1 MIKAAGVLLNAPSGL
16 TLFLKRSNK
25 GDHAGEWCLP
35 GGKIEENETEEQ
47 AARREAKEETGFDIE
62 SAMRLVDQETLNDVT
77 FTTFSAQVPDH
88 FIPVLDQEHTAYAW
102 ARRNDPPLPLHPGV
116 KKMLAELAMDE
127 DSQREVDADGRLHV
141 KITNISKAN
150 VCPYRGQEIPD
161 CEELGLD
168 PNKVYQLLRSPE
180 ELEKGAATSNNIQL
194 LSEHIPVSAWDHQ
207 SDFTIGSTGTDA
219 QFVDP
224 YLQNSIVVWA
234 GDDIEDIE
242 NEVRKELSSAYRY
255 RADMTPGTFKGV
267 AYDGVM
273 RDIVFNHVAL
283 VKKGRAGS
291 DVVVGDSIEELEM
304 PKKLLSRKAVMA
316 MGALTAFL
324 VPRLAMDAKLDS
336 MEPLLKG
343 ITAKN
348 FKEKTPEL
356 VKAINKLV
364 EGKLAQDETIS
375 DVVQLLDAL
384 DGVKPMEATDDAD
397 LDANSGVPV
406 VVPDGDDD
414 EAMDADPM
422 GKAKEFFKGKVG
434 EDVMKAFDAFCAGG
448 KAQDAEETEE
458 EKKAREA
465 KAAKDADMVKKP
477 AMDAAIK
484 VAVDDVKKNQRDIR
498 TAERKIRPWVG
509 DLAIAFD
516 SADEVYK
523 TALTNLGV
531 KTDGIHPS
539 AYPTILEMQKKPGE
553 RDRSLAMDTEID
565 SKGFGERFPDAS
577 RIKSL

>member
-16 TLFLKRSNK
+16 TLFLKRSDK

-35 GGKIEENETEEQ
+35 AGKIEENETEEQ
-47 AARREAKEETGFDIE
+47 AARRETKEETGFDIE
-62 SAMRLVDQETLNDVT
+62 SAMKLVDQEELGDVF

-88 FIPVLDQEHTAYAW
+88 FIPVLDEEHTAYAW
-102 ARRNDPPLPLHPGV
+102 AQRNDPPLPLHPGV
-116 KKMLAELAMDE
+116 KKTLSELAMDE
-127 DSQREVDADGRLHV
+127 DSVRDKDLDGRLHV
-141 KITNISKAN
+141 RVTNISKAN

-161 CEELGLD
+161 SDKLGLD
-168 PNKVYQLLRSPE
+168 PEKIYQLLRSPE
-180 ELEKGAATSNNIQL
+180 ELEKAASTSNNIQL
-194 LSEHIPVSAWDHQ
+194 LSEHIPVTADDHQ
-207 SDFTIGSTGTDA
+207 SEFTIGSTGTDA
-219 QFVDP
+219 AFVDP

-234 GDDIEDIE
+234 GSDIEDIE
-242 NEVRKELSSAYRY
+242 NEIKKELSSAYRY
-255 RADMTPGTFKGV
+255 RADMTPGVFKGV

-291 DVVVGDSIEELEM
+291 DVVVGDSIEELDEM

-348 FKEKTPEL
+348 FKEKTPDL

-364 EGKLAQDETIS
+364 EGKLAQDETIG
-375 DVVQLLDAL
+375 DVVQLLEAL
-384 DGVKPMEATDDAD
+384 DNVKPMEATDDAN
-397 LDANSGVPV
+397 LDPNSGVPV
-406 VVPDGDDD
+406 VDAEEDDD

-422 GKAKEFFKGKVG
+422 EKAKGFFKGKVS

-458 EKKAREA
+458 EKKAR
-465 KAAKDADMVKKP
+465 AAKDADMVKKP

-484 VAVDDVKKNQRDIR
+484 VAVEDVKKNQKDIR
-498 TAERKIRPWVG
+498 TAERKVRPWVG
-509 DLAIAFD
+509 DLSMAFD
-516 SADEVYK
+516 SADDVYK
-523 TALTNLGV
+523 AALETLGV
-531 KTDGIHPS
+531 KIAGIHPS

-553 RDRSLAMDTEID
+553 RDRSALAMDTEVD
-565 SKGFGERFPDAS
+565 STAFAARFPDAD